1 MRKDKSEIKK
11 EISIIG
17 TGKAGTSLAYSL
29 KKKGWKILY
38 LFDKDDSAVA
48 ESQLIIGGGRIENN
62 IEKIIEN
69 GDFFV
74 LSVPDGELRK
84 ITKKI
89 VGLNKSLKGKVFIQL
104 SGSVPSKI
112 LEPIKEKGGHTG
124 SLHPIFPFF
133 KKKVKIPEGTF
144 FGWEGDEEA
153 FKKCVKIVED
163 LKGKLVEIKKDK
175 ILYHLG
181 CSIASNLLSIL
192 YLMALEKSKEAGIEE
207 KIAKKFLTSLSFN
220 SILSVEEMGW
230 EGVTG
235 PAVRGD
241 KETIKNHLKKLSPI
255 EKRIYKNILLYFI
268 EKGYVK
274 EAEGIIEIL
283 KEKE

>member
-1 MRKDKSEIKK
+1 MRKDKLEIRK

-38 LFDKDDSAVA
+38 LFDKDGSAVA
-48 ESQLIIGGGRIENN
+48 ESKLIVGGGKIENN

-74 LSVPDGELRK
+74 LSVPDREIKK

-89 VGLNKSLKGKVFIQL
+89 VGLKKSLKGKVFIHL

-112 LEPIKEKGGHTG
+112 LEPIKEKEGHIG

-133 KKKVKIPEGTF
+133 EKRVKIPEGTY

-153 FKKCVKIVED
+153 LKKCIKIVED

-207 KIAKKFLTSLSFN
+207 EIAKKFLTLLSVN

-230 EGVTG
+230 KGVTG
-235 PAVRGD
+235 PAIRGD

-255 EKRIYKNILLYFI
+255 EKKIYRNILLYFI
-268 EKGYVK
+268 ERGFVR
-274 EAEGIIEIL
+274 EAEEISKIL
-283 KEKE
+283 KE